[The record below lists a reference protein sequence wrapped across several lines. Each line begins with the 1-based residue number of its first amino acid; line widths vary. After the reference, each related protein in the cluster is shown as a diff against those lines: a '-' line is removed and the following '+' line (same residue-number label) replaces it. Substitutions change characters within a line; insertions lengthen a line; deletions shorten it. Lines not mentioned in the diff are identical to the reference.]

1 MATTTRK
8 RTRRPAPW
16 ARRTRR
22 RTMRR
27 SQPMRALIVTANKG
41 VSFKRTFFTTAW
53 AFGTAA
59 TTDFWRRFT
68 PRLSDMPNHL
78 EFNAVF
84 DEYKMTG
91 IKITLHP
98 RFAATN
104 LPINAASSLVANN
117 QMYITIANASK
128 EYELV
133 PTGTYSSATYNNM
146 LEELGSKTRTYRF
159 DRPISLYFRPQI
171 FEEVGG
177 TTGYGYKHVK
187 APWLQLGTSLQPQ
200 YHGMH
205 AFIHDYNF
213 TNLNTF
219 GFGCDV
225 QYTYYFQCRGQ
236 A

>member
-1 MATTTRK
+1 
-8 RTRRPAPW
+8 
-16 ARRTRR
+16 
-22 RTMRR
+22 
-27 SQPMRALIVTANKG
+27 MRALAPASKG
-41 VSFKRTFFTTAW
+41 VAFKKTFFVSSW

-59 TTDFWRRFT
+59 TSDFWRKFA

-78 EFNAVF
+78 EYNAVF
-84 DEYKMTG
+84 DEYRITG
-91 IKITLHP
+91 IKITFHP

-117 QMYITIANASK
+117 QMYITIANATK
-128 EYELV
+128 EYELT
-133 PTGTYSSATYNNM
+133 PSGTYSSTTYNNM
-146 LEELGSKTRTYRF
+146 LEELGSKTRTIKF
-159 DRPISLYFRPQI
+159 DRPVSLYFKPQI

-187 APWLQLGTSLQPQ
+187 APWLQLGTSLQPM

-213 TNLNTF
+213 TNLNTS
-219 GFGCDV
+219 GFGCDI
-225 QYTYYFQCRGQ
+225 QYTFYFQCRGQ